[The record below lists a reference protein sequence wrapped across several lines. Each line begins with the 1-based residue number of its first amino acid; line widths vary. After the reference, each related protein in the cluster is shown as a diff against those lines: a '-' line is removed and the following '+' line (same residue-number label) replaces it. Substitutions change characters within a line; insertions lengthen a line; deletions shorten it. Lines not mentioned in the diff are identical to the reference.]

1 MVAMAHPH
9 QDPPPD
15 LPRRSFFGVFRYS
28 RRALGLVWTTSR
40 GLTVTLGV
48 TNVSF
53 VAQIVDWN
61 AQLRHQVIEMAHRH
75 KGTGFVRIIQRCP
88 VYVDSIGKT
97 LQDEP
102 ARLKLL
108 THENGIQVDDSVRKP
123 FPNHA
128 EHDPSDLAA
137 ALTIAAKDLK
147 ERLRDRSAIVLAV
160 VVPLGLAFVLNLTLG
175 PITEEGFSTDVAV
188 ADADG
193 GAVAQAFSGVLTEI
207 EDAEFITVT
216 ETPDGSAARVM
227 IADDQISTA
236 YLIPD
241 GFSNAVGMGEEA
253 VITVVANPDQPI
265 GAQVGAAIAEG
276 FAGEVNAV
284 RLSVATALALG
295 ADDPEALAAT
305 ASAEPAPIALAD
317 GQTEG
322 RGFDFAT
329 FYATGIAV
337 FFLFFTVQFGVLGI
351 IDERETGTMPRLLVA
366 PISKQAILV
375 GKLAA
380 SFLMGVA
387 STVVLWLA
395 TTLLMG
401 ADWGSSIGVLILI
414 FAGVAAAMGLT
425 AAIATFTN
433 TAEQAGAITAFIVV
447 VFGVLGGVFF
457 PVSRVSGAFEVVA
470 RIAPHFWL
478 MDGFQRLSAGEGI
491 FDIAPALAAIIFF
504 VFVLPIVLILVLGLV
519 FGSGFQS
526 RVAVV
531 VPVDDERARALFDE
545 IARTRLTRILP
556 HRWGDGLDAGEGND
570 RIIPGDGTGGY
581 VEGGAGRDRIIV
593 RAEGD
598 NDLIGGP
605 GRDTVDFRRS
615 PSPMYVN
622 LSLGRFW
629 STSAGSVRSRVS
641 TNATGVESATRPSR
655 STRSRRSRSGSSS
668 ACRRSGCR
676 S

>member
-1 MVAMAHPH
+1 
-9 QDPPPD
+9 
-15 LPRRSFFGVFRYS
+15 
-28 RRALGLVWTTSR
+28 
-40 GLTVTLGV
+40 
-48 TNVSF
+48 
-53 VAQIVDWN
+53 
-61 AQLRHQVIEMAHRH
+61 
-75 KGTGFVRIIQRCP
+75 
-88 VYVDSIGKT
+88 
-97 LQDEP
+97 
-102 ARLKLL
+102 
-108 THENGIQVDDSVRKP
+108 
-123 FPNHA
+123 
-128 EHDPSDLAA
+128 
-137 ALTIAAKDLK
+137 
-147 ERLRDRSAIVLAV
+147 
-160 VVPLGLAFVLNLTLG
+160 
-175 PITEEGFSTDVAV
+175 
-188 ADADG
+188 
-193 GAVAQAFSGVLTEI
+193 
-207 EDAEFITVT
+207 
-216 ETPDGSAARVM
+216 M

-414 FAGVAAAMGLT
+414 IAGVAAAMGLT

-491 FDIAPALAAIIFF
+491 VEIAPALAAIMLFT
-504 VFVLPIVLILVLGLV
+504 LILGAIGL
-519 FGSGFQS
+519 F
-526 RVAVV
+526 
-531 VPVDDERARALFDE
+531 RAR
-545 IARTRLTRILP
+545 
-556 HRWGDGLDAGEGND
+556 
-570 RIIPGDGTGGY
+570 
-581 VEGGAGRDRIIV
+581 
-593 RAEGD
+593 
-598 NDLIGGP
+598 DL
-605 GRDTVDFRRS
+605 VK
-615 PSPMYVN
+615 Y
-622 LSLGRFW
+622 
-629 STSAGSVRSRVS
+629 
-641 TNATGVESATRPSR
+641 
-655 STRSRRSRSGSSS
+655 
-668 ACRRSGCR
+668 
-676 S
+676 